1 MIERLAVYGNAVLFT
16 LGALLPIVNPLGS
29 APIFLSLTADLP
41 ADARRSLATVV
52 ARHAFVLLA
61 AAMLVG
67 SYVLKLFGVSL
78 PIVRV
83 GGGLLV
89 TASGWRLLNDEGST
103 AQNTQPKPVD
113 TWEREVARRAFY
125 PLTFPLTVGPGSI
138 SIAITLGARVQR
150 QGIGSTAELAAD
162 MVGLLLVAVSVF
174 LSYRYSSRLIAYLG
188 ETGTTVFLR
197 LSSFILL
204 CIGVSIIW
212 SGVVDLVAPL
222 LTERR

>member
-1 MIERLAVYGNAVLFT
+1 VEQQLFVYANAVLFT
-16 LGALLPIVNPLGS
+16 LAALLPIVNPLGS

-41 ADARRSLATVV
+41 VNARRRLAIVV
-52 ARHAFVLLA
+52 ARYAFLLLV
-61 AAMLVG
+61 AAMLIG

-89 TASGWRLLNDEGST
+89 AASGWRLLNDDR
-103 AQNTQPKPVD
+103 KPSQDPRPID
-113 TWEREVARRAFY
+113 TWEREVERRAFY

-138 SIAITLGARVQR
+138 SIAITLGARAPSRGAWTTGELV
-150 QGIGSTAELAAD
+150 AE
-162 MVGLLLVAVSVF
+162 LVAVAMIALIVL
-174 LSYRYSSRLIAYLG
+174 LSYRFASRVIAYLG

-204 CIGVSIIW
+204 CVGVSIIW
-212 SGVVDLVAPL
+212 SGIVDLVTPL
-222 LTERR
+222 LDAHR